1 MSQKEIL
8 RATVT
13 WLGAMEYLGEDSQ
26 GRKIPMEATQ
36 RFGGTGKSPI
46 PLEIM
51 LASLGGCIGVDTRY
65 FLLQRGLG
73 FEALKVSMAGTRRDE
88 VPRTF
93 EKIDV
98 LVQIKGAPDQA
109 AVKEVVDQVMTRLC
123 PIAVILGATS
133 DMGWRIEHQG

>member
-1 MSQKEIL
+1 MSQKEVL

-13 WLGAMEYLGEDSQ
+13 WVGAMEYLGEDSQ

-36 RFGGTGKSPI
+36 RFGGTGKNPI

-65 FLLQRGLG
+65 FLLQKGLN
-73 FEALKVSMAGTRRDE
+73 FEALKVSMAGMRRDSI
-88 VPRTF
+88 PRTF

-98 LVQIKGAPDQA
+98 LVQIKGTLDHGV
-109 AVKEVVDQVMTRLC
+109 VKQVVDDVMTRLC
-123 PIAVILGATS
+123 PIAVMLGATS
-133 DMGWRIEHQG
+133 TMGWTIEFSK

>member
-1 MSQKEIL
+1 MSQKEVL
-8 RATVT
+8 KATVT
-13 WLGAMEYLGEDSQ
+13 WKGAMEYVGEDSQ

-36 RFGGTGKSPI
+36 RFGGSGNNPI

-65 FLLQRGLG
+65 FLLQRGLS
-73 FEALKVSMAGTRRDE
+73 FEALKVSMWGTRRDE

-98 LVQIKGAPDQA
+98 LVQIKGAPDHA
-109 AVKEVVDQVMTRLC
+109 VVKEVVDQVMTKFC

-133 DMGWRIEHQG
+133 TMGWQIEYVS

>member
-1 MSQKEIL
+1 MSQKEVL

-13 WLGAMEYLGEDSQ
+13 WKDAMEYLGEDSQ

-36 RFGGTGKSPI
+36 RFGGSGKNPI

-65 FLLQRGLG
+65 FLLQKGLK
-73 FEALKVSMAGTRRDE
+73 FDALKVSMAGTRRDS

-98 LVQIKGAPDQA
+98 VVQIKGALDQGV
-109 AVKEVVDQVMTRLC
+109 VKAVVDDVMTRLC
-123 PIAVILGATS
+123 PIAVILGATCT
-133 DMGWRIEHQG
+133 MGWTIEYGR